1 MKSVPAQYDLVLVGG
16 GHAHALAL
24 RMLTLKMSST
34 SQPLNTRITLISPQ
48 PLAAYSGMLPGLIA
62 GHYAFEETHID
73 LPQLCQWADVRWI
86 QQDVIAVDANI
97 NQLSLADGSSV
108 DYDWLSLNVGGTPAV
123 NQVPGADTFAIA
135 VKPVS
140 SFYPRWKAFVDSL
153 TSAKAKNSQA
163 DKTYSISVVGSGAGG
178 CELILAMAHA
188 LQRRHLTAKLTLIG
202 SDFLSGMPAKAQQ
215 KMAEAMA
222 HYGIVILRNT
232 TISEVKSDSVVTAN
246 GNIHHDA
253 VFWCTGVNAPN
264 WLAQSSLLT
273 TDDGF
278 VQVDQTLKSLSATN
292 VFAAGDCAWQ
302 PHAPAPRA
310 GVYAVKQ
317 AKVLAHNLLA
327 SIQGDALKHYAPQ
340 KHFLSLLSLGEK
352 KAIAVRRGLVIS
364 GPRLW
369 QLKDRI
375 DRAFINKLNILPTRS
390 ILPIYGTP
398 EDLRCAGCGAKVG
411 DSALRKALT
420 GITPISHKNIIAGL
434 AQREDASVI
443 NWQPGKLL
451 VQSQDYFPAFVSD
464 PYLFGRIAALHSLSD
479 IHARNAQPH
488 SALASVCLPVN
499 HQRLQGRDLER
510 LMRGAVEE
518 LNRAGCALLGGH
530 TIEGPQMAAGFTING
545 SATHE
550 QLLSKGGAHVGDN
563 LILTK
568 PLGSGILLS
577 ALMQQVQAGR
587 YLDTLLEQMLIS
599 NENAATI
606 LHHHGAQAVTDVTG
620 FGLLGHLLE
629 LCDAS
634 HVSAALD
641 ANSVPVLPGAV
652 TLFSR
657 GIFSTLK
664 SSNDAALARC
674 RIAPAFIHHPIL
686 AILTDPQTSGG
697 LIGSVPAKDT
707 HACLNAM
714 AEKGQRA
721 WAIGVITEGSAQHVE
736 IG

>member
-24 RMLTLKMSST
+24 RMLTLRMSNN
-34 SQPLNTRITLISPQ
+34 SQPLNARITLISPQ

-62 GHYAFEETHID
+62 GHYAFEDTHID
-73 LPQLCQWADVRWI
+73 LPQLCQWADVRLI
-86 QQDVIAVDANI
+86 QQEVIAVDTSI
-97 NQLSLADGSSV
+97 NRLSLADGSSV

-123 NQVPGADTFAIA
+123 NQVPGADKFAIA

-140 SFYPRWKAFVDSL
+140 SFYPRWKTFVDTL
-153 TSAKAKNSQA
+153 TRSKANNAQA
-163 DKTYSISVVGSGAGG
+163 DKTYAISVVGSGAGG

-188 LQRRHLTAKLTLIG
+188 LQRRALTAKFTLIG
-202 SDFLSGMPAKAQQ
+202 SDFLSDMPAKAQQ
-215 KMAEAMA
+215 KMADAMA
-222 HYGIVILRNT
+222 YYGIDVQRNT
-232 TISEVKSDSVVTAN
+232 TITEVTNECVVTAN
-246 GNIHHDA
+246 GNIHHDTL
-253 VFWCTGVNAPN
+253 FWCTGVNAPE
-264 WLAQSSLLT
+264 WLAHSSLLT

-278 VQVDQTLKSLSATN
+278 VQVDQTLKSLSTTN

-302 PHAPAPRA
+302 AHNPAPRA
-310 GVYAVKQ
+310 GVYAVRQ

-340 KHFLSLLSLGEK
+340 KHFLSILALGEK
-352 KAIAVRRGLVIS
+352 KAIAVRRGLAIS
-364 GPRLW
+364 GSRLW

-375 DRAFINKLNILPTRS
+375 DRAFVKKLNVLPTRP
-390 ILPIYGTP
+390 ILPIYNAK
-398 EDLRCAGCGAKVG
+398 EDVRCAGCGAKVG
-411 DSALRKALT
+411 DAALRKALT

-443 NWQPGKLL
+443 DWQPGKLL

-479 IHARNAQPH
+479 IHARNAQAH

-545 SATHE
+545 SATQE

-606 LHHHGAQAVTDVTG
+606 FHHYSAQAVTDITG

-641 ANSVPVLPGAV
+641 TNSVPVLPGAT

-674 RIAPAFIHHPIL
+674 RIAPAFINHPML

-697 LIGSVPAKDT
+697 LIGAVAVENT
-707 HACLNAM
+707 QACLNAM
-714 AEKGQRA
+714 AEKGQQA
-721 WAIGVITEGSAQHVE
+721 WVIGVVTEENVRR
-736 IG
+736 IDIR